1 MGKNTRFVGLDVHA
15 ETIAVA
21 VAEGRNRVRSLGTI
35 ANRPEAVRRLLGKLG
50 KLTELRVCYE
60 AGPTGYALYWQ
71 LTQLGVQCEVIAP
84 SLVPMKS
91 GDRIKTDRRDAE
103 RLARSY
109 QAGDLTP
116 VWVPDSKHEALRDL
130 VRAREATKEDQLRA
144 KHRLGKYL
152 LRYGQRPADG
162 CKAWTAAWW
171 QWLRA
176 LQLPHAEQ
184 NTTLVELVLE
194 VDHQGQRIERFDA
207 AIDRAVD
214 GAPEQLRAIVGA
226 LQALRGVAKI
236 TAVTLATE
244 FGCFGRFE
252 KAGQVMSY
260 TGMVPSEHSSGPKT
274 RRGAITKTGNSH
286 LRRVLV
292 ESAWH
297 YRHRPRLCKR
307 QKELQSSLPPKIA
320 TIAWTAQ
327 ERLHR
332 RYWALSS
339 KSKPSAKIVTA
350 LARELAGF
358 VWAIGVETERALKVA
373 KAA

>member
-1 MGKNTRFVGLDVHA
+1 MAKNTRFVGLDVHA

-21 VAEGRNRVRSLGTI
+21 VAEGRDEVRSLGTI

-50 KLTELRVCYE
+50 KLAELRVCYE

-71 LTQLGVQCEVIAP
+71 LTQLGVPCEVIAP
-84 SLVPMKS
+84 SLVPMKA

-109 QAGDLTP
+109 RAGDLTA
-116 VWVPDSKHEALRDL
+116 VWVPDAKHEALRDL

-144 KHRLGKYL
+144 KHRLLKYL
-152 LRYGQRPADG
+152 LRYGQRATDG
-162 CKAWTAAWW
+162 CKSWTTAWW
-171 QWLRA
+171 QWVRA

-184 NTTLVELVLE
+184 NTTLLELIIE
-194 VDHQGQRIERFDA
+194 VDHQGQRIARFDG

-214 GAPEQLRAIVGA
+214 AAPVELRALVDA
-226 LQALRGVAKI
+226 LQALRGVAKV

-244 FGCFGRFE
+244 FGTLSRFE
-252 KAGQVMSY
+252 RAAQVMSY
-260 TGMVPSEHSSGPKT
+260 TGLVSSEHSSGPKT
-274 RRGAITKTGNSH
+274 HRGSITKTGNSH

-292 ESAWH
+292 EAAWH
-297 YRHRPRLCKR
+297 YRHGPRLCKR
-307 QKELQSSLPPKIA
+307 QKEQQGTLSPKVA

-332 RYWALSS
+332 RYRALSA
-339 KSKPSAKIVTA
+339 KSKPSGKIVTA

-358 VWAIGVETERALKVA
+358 VWAIGVETEREL
-373 KAA
+373 KAARAA